1 MQALQKRIETL
12 TRRWSLTVEET
23 KETETSILVF
33 GKRANQ
39 PIVLKVLR
47 AAGDEWHS
55 GEVLKAFNGNGSV
68 RVYEHTDGAV
78 LLERVMT
85 GDPLANLV
93 LSDRD
98 DEATEILAGVIQT
111 MGSPAPPARSV
122 TVEEWARGFEHYLAS
137 SDNRIPRALVY
148 KARECY
154 LQLSA
159 SQSKRRLL
167 HGDLHHDNILFD
179 AARGW
184 LAIDPKGVVGETEYE
199 IGAALRNPVGRP
211 DLFTQPD
218 TIRRRI
224 ERFAETLHLDAGR
237 ILRWA
242 FAQAVLS
249 AIWTWEDGFDIDNM
263 DPVLELARVIS
274 VNSGFE

>member
-1 MQALQKRIETL
+1 MQELQKRIETL

-23 KETETSILVF
+23 KETETSIFLF

-55 GEVLKAFNGNGSV
+55 GEVLKAFDGNGVV
-68 RVYEHTDGAV
+68 RVYEHTEGAV
-78 LLERVMT
+78 LLERVVP

-98 DEATEILAGVIQT
+98 DEATDILAGVILN
-111 MGSPAPPARSV
+111 MGSPAPPAGSV
-122 TVEEWARGFEHYLAS
+122 TVEQWARGFERYLGS
-137 SDNRIPRALVY
+137 SDNRIPRGLVH
-148 KARECY
+148 KARAWY
-154 LQLSA
+154 LQLCA

-184 LAIDPKGVVGETEYE
+184 LAVDPKGVVGETEYE

-224 ERFAETLHLDAGR
+224 ERFAETLHLDAR
-237 ILRWA
+237 RMLRWA

-249 AIWTWEDGFDIDNM
+249 AIWTWEDGFDIDKM
-263 DPVLELARVIS
+263 EPALDLARVIS
-274 VNSGFE
+274 ANSGFE